1 MVPRTDGSTQE
12 TTTDDFVS
20 ALRTL
25 VLESF
30 ARGATVQG
38 TWEIT
43 SHSTVVP
50 SWRITIEKID
60 GADPPDDESP
70 FLDE

>member
-1 MVPRTDGSTQE
+1 MAPQSDGNPAESS
-12 TTTDDFVS
+12 TDDFVS

-43 SHSTVVP
+43 SRSTVVP
-50 SWRITIEKID
+50 DWRITIEKTER
-60 GADPPDDESP
+60 ADPPENES